1 MVDIDAPGGSGAND
15 GYWMLQLRDRFGRF
29 MEMGGGVLFEVN
41 LPGVDGVVYAKGTFI
56 GATDMTTAR
65 IDVPD
70 NSEIPRGVYLIKTDK
85 IENIQAVIPP
95 EYLKNQLAKSKPS
108 PEPLKKSMVGAEVQK
123 KKLKSIAKNLKTR
136 GRFPVPR
143 QSMNDTMGKTSDVT
157 IAAKADY
164 KQVYDASPQLQE
176 RYKGPGELWNRVYS
190 LSVDTDWSSPNE
202 LSEIPEEMR
211 LINREYAKHFLGL
224 EEDGLITVYRNAV
237 GGKNSQVD
245 AAAGYV
251 STDMSFAYDY
261 NSKSQNIGAN
271 GRYEID
277 VKPDEV
283 FGMLG
288 YSKPEDEFAFVI
300 GKGVTSQEGRV
311 RRVGDV
317 APLPMPAPWLN
328 EYEKEISYAS
338 GATPYRHH
346 ALGGQFNFHEVDN
359 FGDNVEEFFSKYN
372 LTSADIKSKFDELYG
387 SGAYDEYK
395 ASEGTISFNTIRRMF
410 VDLPN
415 GKIGLDITK
424 IQGGRDGVLTMARYG
439 DGGPDTFKNDR
450 TDTTLKMMSVFQ
462 ELTGQPF
469 FTHRSRDYVPGAES
483 SSEEKKVEQ
492 GAASIF
498 EGALDEKVFDISKLG
513 DKRHYAEDP
522 EMFKPEEVTAIKQY
536 TGSSAFKIWN
546 KALRN
551 NDTEKLPEIKNDIK
565 LLDAIIADHGEV
577 YTPARV
583 FRGLVISEKS
593 SVNWKNIMENLSIG
607 DTLLDEGY
615 VSTSNSPEVAYGNFG
630 GGIGGKLLT
639 EDGEFGGS
647 RYMSNNALLQGSVF
661 WSIDL
666 PVGSKAFG
674 VPEGMGHQ
682 GEAED
687 EVILPRGSSVVV
699 KSIRKVQHVDAD
711 GNPIEDAFNYFLETE
726 LVPQGA
732 PEVVDAVDKPKD
744 SGVEQAILDSLPTQ
758 ETATEEQARAVAR
771 YTHQAHDSINNYLRY
786 IGGDSKV
793 SNPVIDYSSFDGGKY
808 VLNKWASD
816 EFAYTLDEVLEYIE
830 SLDALIEQAPGIV
843 EDTTLYRYLQD
854 WMLSGKL
861 LKTLKPGDE
870 MEDKGFISTSRGNFK
885 PSGDSNLKMIINVPK
900 GTKGLYVDWFK
911 GGSFSDSGEQEV
923 LLPRGTKFVVTKIED
938 NQVYVDIK
946 ESSDSGEPEVA
957 DVPIVEEAE
966 DSRERGPGIWGR
978 LKLRELK
985 DRINYVLSDDPE
997 LQNVINQYSVSD
1009 ESVDKLEEVLRE
1021 MGAFRKALIAE
1032 PLPRFISA
1040 AEKEYSKID
1049 PNLDTK
1055 TGIAPSTPSGDI
1067 PDTGLGTTGYIVPQL
1082 VIEAI
1087 ENMIMPNSL
1096 GDIDM
1101 EEITK
1106 NGFTSPV
1113 VLLYN
1118 EETNKFTLKNPE
1130 IDSNRLLTARY
1141 LKRLAPTVV
1150 EIGGKSQNPRFSAFT
1165 TPKDFRPTSPLPEED
1180 YPDISG
1186 IPDLP
1191 TPERSQAEKDA
1202 IQAYRGWG
1210 YLDVKNHMETPYGD
1224 PNKTEEE
1231 RKKLDEIVENLDRVT
1246 KEPIPKG
1253 TVLYRGFELYGAENK
1268 EWYEYFSEVEA
1279 GDSLMMPIRVTS
1291 TTLDIAVAESFAAKG
1306 GASKTEP
1313 KDMKAVVLKIVAGDD
1328 ATGAVFE
1335 NDKTVFSREK
1345 EVLLPGLANVNVT
1358 KAYKDSDGVIRI
1370 EGVYE
1375 TKKSQTV
1382 DVPIVDEVK
1391 DSETENIPVYKTE
1404 NNKTGWKYSDEH
1416 VVGTGG
1422 KDSPTDEELDAIATY
1437 IGNGYSQMNDVTR
1450 GYDPG
1455 DDPFSKE
1462 DIDTYVE
1469 NLTNLIDRNPPL
1481 GTTALVYRG
1490 VYDSVGM
1497 KWSELEVGNRFV
1509 DNGFISTSPHD
1520 VTASGFGNI
1529 QLEIELG
1536 EDTKAIDVSE
1546 TVGGTRVPVK
1556 EREIILQRGTAFEV
1570 VAKTD
1575 KGFRL
1580 RVVDSAED
1588 LSVEDSAE
1596 SEDFYIKDPADGA
1609 PKKVT
1614 FGYERAKVAGFD
1626 EDAILVTAFLGDRKL
1641 PIGNLHLDY
1650 KTRMVKDIT
1659 VSEDYQR
1666 KGVATELWKYAQKQ
1680 GLEPK
1685 HSPLKTAEGEKWA
1698 ESLKED
1704 TDIAGVI
1711 DVVSEEAAEK
1721 RKEGDKNG

>member
-1 MVDIDAPGGSGAND
+1 MVDINAPGGSGAND

-29 MEMGGGVLFEVN
+29 MEMGGGVLFEVS
-41 LPGVDGVVYAKGTFI
+41 LPGVDGIVYAKGKFI

-95 EYLKNQLAKSKPS
+95 EYLEDQLAKSKPS
-108 PEPLKKSMVGAEVQK
+108 PEPLKKSMVGAEVQS
-123 KKLKSIAKNLKTR
+123 KKLKSIAKNLKAR

-143 QSMNDTMGKTSDVT
+143 QSMNDTMGKNSDVT

-176 RYKGPGELWNRVYS
+176 RYKGPGELWDRVYS

-202 LSEIPEEMR
+202 LSEIPEEMQ

-277 VKPDEV
+277 VKPDEI

-311 RRVGDV
+311 RRVGDL
-317 APLPMPAPWLN
+317 APLPMPAPWLQ
-328 EYEKEISYAS
+328 EYEKKISYAS

-346 ALGGQFNFHEVDN
+346 ALGGQFNFHEVEN
-359 FGDNVEEFFSKYN
+359 FGNTAEEFFSKYN
-372 LTSADIKSKFDELYG
+372 LTSADIKSKFDQLYG
-387 SGAYDEYK
+387 EGAYDEYK

-469 FTHRSRDYVPGAES
+469 FTHRSRDYVPGAKPPKV
-483 SSEEKKVEQ
+483 SEEKKTGIFNEYDPEQ
-492 GAASIF
+492 RTEAKKSNAAENTPLSDLGFDPEQEIEVYRGVPEDADSINPGDWVTTLPQLAKDYAGTGKVISMKVKAKDLLADPSSGEGAYTEEMVYQPRKDTNQDAASIF

-522 EMFKPEEVTAIKQY
+522 EMFKPEEVTAIRQY

-607 DTLLDEGY
+607 DTLSDEGY

-639 EDGEFGGS
+639 EDGQFGGS

-666 PVGSKAFG
+666 PVGAKAFG

-732 PEVVDAVDKPKD
+732 PEVVDAVDRPKD
-744 SGVEQAILDSLPTQ
+744 SGVEKAILESLPTE
-758 ETATEEQARAVAR
+758 ETATEDQITAVNR

-793 SNPVIDYSSFDGGKY
+793 FNPVIDYSSFDGGKY
-808 VLNKWASD
+808 VLNKWAD
-816 EFAYTLDEVLEYIE
+816 NEFAYTLDEVLEYIE

-885 PSGDSNLKMIINVPK
+885 PSGDSNLKMVINVPK

-938 NQVYVDIK
+938 NEVYVDIK
-946 ESSDSGEPEVA
+946 ESSDSGEP
-957 DVPIVEEAE
+957 
-966 DSRERGPGIWGR
+966 
-978 LKLRELK
+978 
-985 DRINYVLSDDPE
+985 
-997 LQNVINQYSVSD
+997 
-1009 ESVDKLEEVLRE
+1009 
-1021 MGAFRKALIAE
+1021 
-1032 PLPRFISA
+1032 
-1040 AEKEYSKID
+1040 
-1049 PNLDTK
+1049 
-1055 TGIAPSTPSGDI
+1055 
-1067 PDTGLGTTGYIVPQL
+1067 
-1082 VIEAI
+1082 
-1087 ENMIMPNSL
+1087 
-1096 GDIDM
+1096 
-1101 EEITK
+1101 
-1106 NGFTSPV
+1106 
-1113 VLLYN
+1113 
-1118 EETNKFTLKNPE
+1118 
-1130 IDSNRLLTARY
+1130 
-1141 LKRLAPTVV
+1141 
-1150 EIGGKSQNPRFSAFT
+1150 
-1165 TPKDFRPTSPLPEED
+1165 
-1180 YPDISG
+1180 
-1186 IPDLP
+1186 
-1191 TPERSQAEKDA
+1191 
-1202 IQAYRGWG
+1202 
-1210 YLDVKNHMETPYGD
+1210 
-1224 PNKTEEE
+1224 
-1231 RKKLDEIVENLDRVT
+1231 
-1246 KEPIPKG
+1246 
-1253 TVLYRGFELYGAENK
+1253 
-1268 EWYEYFSEVEA
+1268 
-1279 GDSLMMPIRVTS
+1279 
-1291 TTLDIAVAESFAAKG
+1291 
-1306 GASKTEP
+1306 
-1313 KDMKAVVLKIVAGDD
+1313 
-1328 ATGAVFE
+1328 
-1335 NDKTVFSREK
+1335 
-1345 EVLLPGLANVNVT
+1345 
-1358 KAYKDSDGVIRI
+1358 
-1370 EGVYE
+1370 
-1375 TKKSQTV
+1375 
-1382 DVPIVDEVK
+1382 
-1391 DSETENIPVYKTE
+1391 
-1404 NNKTGWKYSDEH
+1404 
-1416 VVGTGG
+1416 
-1422 KDSPTDEELDAIATY
+1422 
-1437 IGNGYSQMNDVTR
+1437 
-1450 GYDPG
+1450 
-1455 DDPFSKE
+1455 
-1462 DIDTYVE
+1462 
-1469 NLTNLIDRNPPL
+1469 
-1481 GTTALVYRG
+1481 
-1490 VYDSVGM
+1490 
-1497 KWSELEVGNRFV
+1497 
-1509 DNGFISTSPHD
+1509 
-1520 VTASGFGNI
+1520 
-1529 QLEIELG
+1529 
-1536 EDTKAIDVSE
+1536 
-1546 TVGGTRVPVK
+1546 
-1556 EREIILQRGTAFEV
+1556 
-1570 VAKTD
+1570 
-1575 KGFRL
+1575 
-1580 RVVDSAED
+1580 
-1588 LSVEDSAE
+1588 
-1596 SEDFYIKDPADGA
+1596 
-1609 PKKVT
+1609 
-1614 FGYERAKVAGFD
+1614 
-1626 EDAILVTAFLGDRKL
+1626 
-1641 PIGNLHLDY
+1641 
-1650 KTRMVKDIT
+1650 
-1659 VSEDYQR
+1659 
-1666 KGVATELWKYAQKQ
+1666 
-1680 GLEPK
+1680 
-1685 HSPLKTAEGEKWA
+1685 
-1698 ESLKED
+1698 ED